1 MDTLYLD
8 PQTWDLLTDS
18 NGNIAMAT
26 DEYAIAQDVASAGL
40 LWKGEH
46 IYNSVR
52 GIPYKNGIL
61 GQRPSIAMLADW
73 YTTEGLTVPN
83 VAAVNPV
90 FQFDQRKLS
99 GQLQITTDNGEQ
111 INVNIG

>member
-8 PQTWDLLTDS
+8 DDWDLIVDAS
-18 NGNIAMAT
+18 GNIAMAT

-46 IYNSVR
+46 IYDSTR
-52 GIPYKNGIL
+52 GIPYKNGVL
-61 GQRPSIAMLADW
+61 GQRPSVAMLADW

-83 VAAVNPV
+83 VASVEPIFSYA
-90 FQFDQRKLS
+90 QRQLT
-99 GQLQITTDNGEQ
+99 GQLQITTDSGEQ
-111 INVNIG
+111 VNVNFS